1 MTIGYLRRFALQL
14 GCALLALAF
23 PLAAA
28 AAGGGATPAAMPL
41 PTQKSLHQAKS
52 AQSDTSAPSKTRG
65 LTTGALSV
73 AAKAKPG
80 ATGADAALGGDV
92 TRTRFLIGLPRETE
106 FQVFSLANP
115 NRVIVD
121 VSETALQLPP
131 QPDENIAVGLVR
143 NFRAGQSGPGKSRV
157 IIKVTRPVIVESA
170 RIVPAADGKG
180 HRLALDIVPV
190 AAPQAAAKTPKKA
203 IAKPSFS
210 LGAASVQPP
219 LPMPAT
225 RPAELAARS
234 FKPIIVIDPGHG
246 GHDSGAKKHGAVEKD
261 VVLAFSLMLRDK
273 LEETGRYKVLMTRDT
288 DVFVALDDR
297 RRFAEQ
303 HGANLFIAVHAD
315 YAQRATA
322 RGATIYSLR
331 ENVAT
336 SLKRSAKGKVSSNVL
351 SKDELETMNKV
362 SADGDLAAVR
372 SILADLAGREVG
384 ATQER
389 TNVFTRSVIEYMGAS
404 TEMRAKPDQQAAFRV
419 LRTAQFPSVLIELAY
434 VTNKQDAAL
443 LKSDSWRDKVS
454 DSIMD
459 AIENYFSNQIARLPL

>member
-1 MTIGYLRRFALQL
+1 MTIGLLRRFALQL

-23 PLAAA
+23 PLAASA
-28 AAGGGATPAAMPL
+28 TGGGGTPAAMPL
-41 PTQKSLHQAKS
+41 PTQKSFHQAKS
-52 AQSDTSAPSKTRG
+52 ADTTTRG
-65 LTTGALSV
+65 LTTGALSAV
-73 AAKAKPG
+73 AKAKP
-80 ATGADAALGGDV
+80 GADAALGGDV
-92 TRTRFLIGLPRETE
+92 MRTRFLIGLPRETE

-170 RIVPAADGKG
+170 TIVPSADGKG

-190 AAPQAAAKTPKKA
+190 AAPQAAAKQAKKA
-203 IAKPSFS
+203 SFAKPSFS

-219 LPMPAT
+219 LPVPAT
-225 RPAELAARS
+225 RPDEIAARS

-331 ENVAT
+331 ENVAS

-351 SKDELETMNKV
+351 SKDEVETMNKV